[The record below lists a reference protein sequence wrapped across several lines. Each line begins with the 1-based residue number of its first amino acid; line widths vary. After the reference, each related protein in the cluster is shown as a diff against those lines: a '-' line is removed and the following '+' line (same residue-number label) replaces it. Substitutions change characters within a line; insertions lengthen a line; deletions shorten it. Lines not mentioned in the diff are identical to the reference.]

1 MPIREGDLLWEP
13 PAELVERANLTR
25 YRRWLEETRGLSF
38 DSYEALWRWSVEDLE
53 GFWGSIWEF
62 YDVRASRPYRR
73 VLAERR
79 MPGARWF
86 EGAEL
91 NFAEHALRH
100 AAVDHPARPAI
111 IARSEARA
119 PFEVSW
125 TELHRQV
132 AAIAA
137 WLREQ
142 GVGRGD
148 RVAAYLPNIPEAV
161 AACLAATSLG
171 ATWSSCSPDFGARS
185 VLDRLQ
191 QIEPKVLLTIDG
203 YRYGGRDF
211 DRMPV
216 VHQLQASL
224 PTLRRTALLPY
235 LDPAVG
241 PDRLERCDGW
251 PWPGPEADE
260 LQFEQVPA
268 DHPLWILYTSG
279 TTGMPKGIVHGHGG
293 VLLTL
298 LAHEG
303 LHYDLGPDDRFF
315 WFSTTGWVM
324 WNALL
329 ASLLHGA
336 TIVTFDGSPGHPSVD
351 RLWELAEEAGIT
363 VFGTSAAYLSSCVKA
378 GLDPG
383 RDHDLDRLR
392 AVSYTGSPL
401 APEHF
406 GWVVDTF
413 GPRVWFSGISGGT
426 DIAAPWV
433 GSVPTLPLRAGEMP
447 CRCLGCAV
455 QAFDTDGRAVVGQV
469 GELVVT
475 EPLPSMPLHL
485 WNDPDGRREHESY
498 FAEYPGVWRHG
509 DWIKVTPE
517 GGVVIYGRSDS
528 TINRMGVR
536 MGSAEIYRV
545 VEDVPEI
552 LDSLVVDLTELGRQD
567 TLALFVVPREGVTL
581 DLELEGRLRSAIRDQ
596 LSPRHVPDRILAISE
611 VPRTLSGKKLE
622 VPVRRLLLGED
633 AERVINR
640 DAMANPETLEPILAA
655 ASHLRAER
663 L

>member
-1 MPIREGDLLWEP
+1 
-13 PAELVERANLTR
+13 
-25 YRRWLEETRGLSF
+25 
-38 DSYEALWRWSVEDLE
+38 
-53 GFWGSIWEF
+53 
-62 YDVRASRPYRR
+62 
-73 VLAERR
+73 
-79 MPGARWF
+79 MPGASWF
-86 EGAEL
+86 AGAEL

-100 AAVDHPARPAI
+100 ADDGSPRRPAI

-125 TELHRQV
+125 GDLRGQV

-137 WLREQ
+137 WLRRH
-142 GVGRGD
+142 GVRRGD

-191 QIEPKVLLTIDG
+191 QIEPTVLLAIDG

-211 DRMPV
+211 DRLPV
-216 VHQLQASL
+216 VRQLQASL

-235 LDPAVG
+235 LDPAVR
-241 PDRLERCDGW
+241 PAALERCD
-251 PWPGPEADE
+251 PWPQPSPDDGA
-260 LQFEQVPA
+260 LTFEQVPA
-268 DHPLWILYTSG
+268 DHPLWVLYTSG

-293 VLLTL
+293 ALLTL

-303 LHYDLGPDDRFF
+303 MHYDLGPDDRFF

-329 ASLLHGA
+329 ASLLHGS
-336 TIVTFDGSPGHPSVD
+336 TIVTFDGSPGHPTVD
-351 RLWELAEEAGIT
+351 RLWELAEETGIT
-363 VFGTSAAYLSSCVKA
+363 VFGTSAAYLASCVKG

-383 RDHDLDRLR
+383 RDHALPRLR

-406 GWVVDTF
+406 GWAIESL

-433 GSVPTLPLRAGEMP
+433 GGLPTLPVRAGEMQ
-447 CRCLGCAV
+447 CRCLGAAV
-455 QAFDTDGRAVVGQV
+455 QAFDAEGRAVVGEV

-509 DWIKVTPE
+509 DWIKLTPE
-517 GGVVIYGRSDS
+517 GACVIYGRSDS

-545 VEDVPEI
+545 VEDLPEVI
-552 LDSLVVDLTELGRQD
+552 DSLVVDLTGMGQGD
-567 TLALFVVPREGVTL
+567 TLALFVVLREGTGL
-581 DLELEGRLRSAIRDQ
+581 DADVEGRLRSAIRDQ
-596 LSPRHVPDRILAISE
+596 LSPRHVPDRILPIAE

-622 VPVRRLLLGED
+622 VPVRRLLLGEA
-633 AERVINR
+633 AEHVVNR
-640 DAMANPETLEPILAA
+640 DAMSNPDTLEPILAA
-655 ASHLRAER
+655 ASELRV
-663 L
+663 

>member
-13 PAELVERANLTR
+13 PADLVERANLTR
-25 YRRWLEETRGLSF
+25 YRRWLEETRGLTF

-53 GFWGSIWEF
+53 GFWGSIWDF
-62 YDVRASRPYRR
+62 YDVRASRPYTR
-73 VLAERR
+73 VLAERK

-100 AAVDHPARPAI
+100 GAPARTAI
-111 IARSEARA
+111 VARSEARA

-125 TELHRQV
+125 ADLHRQV

-137 WLREQ
+137 WLRRQ

-148 RVAAYLPNIPEAV
+148 RVAAYLPNVPESV

-235 LDPAVG
+235 LDPTVG
-241 PDRLERCDGW
+241 PDQLDRCDRW
-251 PWPGPEADE
+251 PEPGPAADE
-260 LQFEQVPA
+260 LRFEQVPA

-293 VLLTL
+293 VLVTL

-303 LHYDLGPDDRFF
+303 LHYDLGPEDRFF

-336 TIVTFDGSPGHPSVD
+336 TIIAFDGSPGHPSVD
-351 RLWELAEEAGIT
+351 RLWELAEETGIT

-383 RDHDLDRLR
+383 RDHDLAGLR

-401 APEHF
+401 PPEHF
-406 GWVVDTF
+406 GWAVETF

-455 QAFDTDGRAVVGQV
+455 QAFDGEGRAVMGEV

-485 WNDPDGRREHESY
+485 WNDPDGRREYDSY

-509 DWIKVTPE
+509 DWIKLTPE

-552 LDSLVVDLTELGRQD
+552 LDSLVVDLTELGHQD
-567 TLALFVVPREGVTL
+567 TLALFVVPREGVAL
-581 DLELEGRLRSAIRDQ
+581 DAELEGRVRSAIRDQ
-596 LSPRHVPDRILAISE
+596 LSPRHVPDRIVAIAG

-633 AERVINR
+633 PERVINR

-655 ASHLRAER
+655 ASDLRAER